1 MPNKKYL
8 KTAYVFRGFD
18 KVTPDDLRM
27 LTHINIAFGHC
38 VDSKISISHFKQPN
52 IDAILEYKK
61 INPELKLLLSVGG
74 WGAGGFS
81 PMSATSENRKKF
93 AESSI
98 AVIERLGLDGIDID
112 WEYPCIG
119 SAGIEYSPD
128 DKQNFTYMLDE
139 LRNTLDKNYKSQLL
153 TIAVGAGKYFTDST
167 EMDKVAPLLDYVQL
181 MTYDTYN
188 RKNCSHHTNLYPMCD
203 RTVDLF
209 NNAGVPIEKLVLGA
223 AFYSRLWKCN
233 PPVDGDGLNAQAETG
248 GMFGPSF
255 GDLHANYIIKIEN
268 GYTAYWDDEA
278 KAPYLFNGTDFIS
291 YDDER
296 SIAAKC
302 GYIKEKSLAGIMYWE
317 HSCDPTRLLLNAIND
332 NL

>member
-1 MPNKKYL
+1 MPDKKHL

-18 KVTPDDLRM
+18 KVTPEDLRM

-38 VDSKISISHFKQPN
+38 VDSEISIRHFTQPN

-61 INPELKLLLSVGG
+61 INPELKMLLSVGG

-81 PMSATSENRKKF
+81 PMAATSDNRKKF

-139 LRNTLDKNYKSQLL
+139 LRNTLDKNYKSPLL

-209 NNAGVPIEKLVLGA
+209 NNAGVPIEKLILGA

-233 PPVDGDGLNAQAETG
+233 PPVDGDGLNAESENG

-255 GDLHANYIIKIEN
+255 GDLHANYIGKN
-268 GYTAYWDDEA
+268 GYNAYWDDEA

-317 HSCDPTRLLLNAIND
+317 HSCDHTRLLLNAIND